1 MNVGTKDC
9 GHQIAMATP
18 SAGEAGPTGEW
29 RTARPVLQSGVCL
42 AERQDD
48 LLCQLCW
55 VYCPDVCIRQG
66 IPPAVDLVYC
76 KGCGICAEVCPVDA
90 IRMVSEDALEA
101 ATGGEPTTRSAAPDP
116 SADPTVK
123 DEIEAAAK
131 GATDAAAKGSES

>member
-18 SAGEAGPTGEW
+18 SSGEAGPTGDW
-29 RTARPVLQSGVCL
+29 RTARPVLQSGCL
-42 AERQDD
+42 AERQDE
-48 LLCQLCW
+48 LICQLCW

-101 ATGGEPTTRSAAPDP
+101 AP
-116 SADPTVK
+116 SGDPTGK
-123 DEIEAAAK
+123 AAATTPLADAAANSGIEAAAK
-131 GATDAAAKGSES
+131 GTEP